1 VKEQFR
7 AKARSTIERRK
18 GEYAH
23 SRLSRTPVAGV
34 CAWVLDFAL
43 TFARFDLPL
52 PETESIVSFTS
63 QSLTA
68 LKRIFIVVGIAIAF
82 TLGLL
87 GAIYLSLRSS
97 ETKVPDIV
105 GKDRSSAENT
115 ISSAGLNFRVRATR
129 PSGDAKPDTVL
140 IQLPHAGEIVKVGQ
154 TVAVDISRPT
164 KEGEA
169 STTTNTNVNSN
180 AEKKPENVN
189 SGNANANSNDN
200 KPKKKPA
207 NKNTNDNLNANANRP
222 RNNNANANRPTNVN
236 AKPAGTPIHSN
247 LNSNSTPKPN
257 SNRGATNSNANRR
270 PAAAAPT
277 P

>member
-1 VKEQFR
+1 M
-7 AKARSTIERRK
+7 
-18 GEYAH
+18 
-23 SRLSRTPVAGV
+23 
-34 CAWVLDFAL
+34 
-43 TFARFDLPL
+43 
-52 PETESIVSFTS
+52 SFTS
-63 QSLTA
+63 QALTA

-105 GKDRSSAENT
+105 GKDRTSAENT

-169 STTTNTNVNSN
+169 SSTNANENTN
-180 AEKKPENVN
+180 AEKKSENVN
-189 SGNANANSNDN
+189 TGNPNPSANDN

-207 NKNTNDNLNANANRP
+207 NKNANDNLNANANRN
-222 RNNNANANRPTNVN
+222 RNANANRPANVN
-236 AKPAGTPIHSN
+236 ARPAGTPAPSN
-247 LNSNSTPKPN
+247 LNSNSTPKVN
-257 SNRGATNSNANRR
+257 SNRGAANTNTNRR
-270 PAAAAPT
+270 PPVTAPT